1 MVDRLGPSHIGETG
15 VIQES
20 HEGLQYIDVAYVTP
34 GQGSQFPG
42 MGRDFYE
49 SSEAAR
55 NIIDQAD
62 EALGGFKISKLMF
75 NGSQA
80 ELSDTENAQPAIL
93 IASMASLAAMQESL
107 GDKIPKPSVLAG
119 HSLGEY
125 TSMVISG
132 AMGFSDAVR
141 LVRERGRLMKEEAK
155 GKQGGM
161 AAIIDLE
168 EDTLEAICAETGV
181 EIGNDNAKGQMII
194 TGDKVRIA
202 QAMDFAL
209 LRGARRAIPL
219 NVSGAFHHSIL
230 MRGVQDG
237 LGDALSEIK
246 LQDPQTPIVANSD
259 RKVITTKEEA
269 RDELMRG
276 VCQRVLWK
284 GSIED
289 MVLKLGITHFIE
301 IGPNSTLA
309 SLIRRIDKSVKA
321 FSINSPESIQKL
333 ASEMGL

>member
-1 MVDRLGPSHIGETG
+1 MVDRLGPSHIREAG

-20 HEGLQYIDVAYVTP
+20 HEGLQSINAAYVTP

-55 NIIDQAD
+55 TIIDQAD
-62 EALGGFKISKLMF
+62 EALGFKISQLMF
-75 NGSQA
+75 KGSQV
-80 ELSDTENAQPAIL
+80 ELNDTENAQPAIL
-93 IASMASLAAMQESL
+93 IVSMASLAAMQESL

-132 AMGFSDAVR
+132 AMSFGDAVR
-141 LVRERGRLMKEEAK
+141 LVRERGRLMKKEAK
-155 GKQGGM
+155 TRPGGM
-161 AAIIDLE
+161 AAIIDLDE
-168 EDTLEAICAETGV
+168 NALEAVCAETGV

-202 QAMDFAL
+202 QAMDLAL

-237 LGDALSEIK
+237 LGDALSEIS

-269 RDELMRG
+269 MYELIQG
-276 VCQRVLWK
+276 VCKRVLWK
-284 GSIED
+284 GSIEY
-289 MVLKLGITHFIE
+289 MAQKLGVTHFIE
-301 IGPNSTLA
+301 IGPNSTLS
-309 SLIRRIDKSVKA
+309 SLIRRIDKSVQA
-321 FSINSPESIQKL
+321 FSIDSPNSIQKL
-333 ASEMGL
+333 ASEIGL

>member
-1 MVDRLGPSHIGETG
+1 MVDRLGPSHIREAG
-15 VIQES
+15 VVQES
-20 HEGLQYIDVAYVTP
+20 HEGLQSINAAYVTP

-62 EALGGFKISKLMF
+62 EALGFKISKLMF
-75 NGSQA
+75 NGSQV

-93 IASMASLAAMQESL
+93 IVSMASLAAMQESL
-107 GDKIPKPSVLAG
+107 GGKIPKPSVLAG

-125 TSMVISG
+125 TSMVISEVMSFG
-132 AMGFSDAVR
+132 DAVR

-155 GKQGGM
+155 DRPGGM
-161 AAIIDLE
+161 AAIIDLD
-168 EDTLEAICAETGV
+168 EDALEAVCAETGV
-181 EIGNDNAKGQMII
+181 EIGNDNANGQMII

-202 QAMDFAL
+202 QAMDLAL
-209 LRGARRAIPL
+209 LRGARRAISL

-230 MRGVQDG
+230 MRGVKDG
-237 LGDALSEIK
+237 LRDALSEIS

-269 RDELMRG
+269 RDELIKG

-284 GSIED
+284 GSVED
-289 MVLKLGITHFIE
+289 MVRKLRITHFIE

-309 SLIRRIDKSVKA
+309 SLIRRIDKNVQA
-321 FSINSPESIQKL
+321 FSIDSPNSIQKL